1 MASGRS
7 AGRARYEPLGL
18 APGLAPV
25 PAFLCV
31 QCPFIG
37 PEPDDGAFVEPADGD
52 ADVADDAE
60 AGVDEDVDEDVAA
73 LVVDAGL
80 PVAASATPVT
90 PAPRPAAT
98 NPVMTRRPAR
108 PVPNAMCASFL
119 LVSRAEAVGS
129 AQGQHRP
136 RVPGGTRSVALRA
149 L

>member
-1 MASGRS
+1 M
-7 AGRARYEPLGL
+7 
-18 APGLAPV
+18 
-25 PAFLCV
+25 CV

-108 PVPNAMCASFL
+108 PVPNALCASFP
-119 LVSRAEAVGS
+119 AGF
-129 AQGQHRP
+129 
-136 RVPGGTRSVALRA
+136 PGGSGRIRPGTASAASTRRNPKRCSQSALSNRPGA
-149 L
+149 VLSMP